1 MRRMASPFD
10 CMIKSMVK
18 KQREKKKR
26 SKPLLE
32 DTAATSDSGLARALG
47 STDRDTREKGLL
59 VLTQWLNSHPDAS
72 QNEIIRLW
80 KALYYCFWHSD
91 LVSVQVGYMCHACPE
106 NGSASILFTGLL
118 DFNEL
123 MAVLCIYVD
132 GISGSFEWSGDYLVA
147 NRGLCVLFC
156 LCCDDETRMAGYRS
170 TSHGQVYDAG

>member
-1 MRRMASPFD
+1 MRRLPSPFD
-10 CMIKSMVK
+10 SIIRSMAK

-32 DTAATSDSGLARALG
+32 ETAATSDSGLARALG

-91 LVSVQVGYMCHACPE
+91 LVSVQVGYKCHACPE
-106 NGSASILFTGLL
+106 NGSASTMFTGILTCNQL
-118 DFNEL
+118 STII
-123 MAVLCIYVD
+123 CIRRR
-132 GISGSFEWSGDYLVA
+132 L
-147 NRGLCVLFC
+147 
-156 LCCDDETRMAGYRS
+156 
-170 TSHGQVYDAG
+170 